1 MTSFN
6 AFGTSEKSIG
16 KTNKPV
22 WLGTVA
28 PHAVG
33 GVLAQKYRVKGLHLP
48 AGTPVN
54 LAAGVIKP
62 VLVYE
67 IKAISESGSPSAV
80 TGITI
85 DPKAYG
91 VLPTTS
97 DKMKLV
103 ASGSAVAI
111 TAVAPNATDA
121 NLLDITIALVG
132 ATAGAAVALIPS
144 GESAMPSANG
154 YLYNDIYLGDLSDAN
169 ATGAVVDFHGEGLL
183 IDFTPAAFMKAA
195 MKSAVPNVIQVEFPD
210 GAFVTE

>member
-1 MTSFN
+1 MTTFN
-6 AFGTSEKSIG
+6 AFGTSEKSVG
-16 KTNKPV
+16 KSNKPV
-22 WLGTVA
+22 WLGVVA

-33 GVLAQKYRVKGLHLP
+33 GVLAEKYRVAGLRLP

-54 LAAGVIKP
+54 LSAGVIKP
-62 VLVYE
+62 VLVFE
-67 IKAISESGSPSAV
+67 AKAVATASSAV

-85 DPKAYG
+85 DPKEYG
-91 VLPTTS
+91 VIPTTS

-121 NLLDITIALVG
+121 SLIDVTIALTG
-132 ATAGAAVALIPS
+132 ATEGAAVALIPY
-144 GESAMPSANG
+144 GETAMPSANG

-183 IDFTPAAFMKAA
+183 IDFTPAAFMKSA
-195 MKSAVPNVIQVEFPD
+195 MKSAVPNVIQVEFPND
-210 GAFVTE
+210 AFVTE

>member
-1 MTSFN
+1 MVSFN
-6 AFGTSEKSIG
+6 AYGTTAKEYG
-16 KTNKPV
+16 QMTKPI

-33 GVLAQKYRVKGLHLP
+33 GVLAEKFRVKGLHLP

-62 VLVYE
+62 VLVFE
-67 IKAISESGSPSAV
+67 IKSVATASSAV

-85 DPKAYG
+85 DPRVYNVA
-91 VLPTTS
+91 PTTS

-111 TAVAPNATDA
+111 TGVAANAT
-121 NLLDITIALVG
+121 NPELLDITIALTG
-132 ATAGAAVALIPS
+132 ATEGAAVALLPA
-144 GESAMPSANG
+144 GETAMASANG
-154 YLYNDIYLGDLSDAN
+154 YLYNDIFLGDLTAAN
-169 ATGAVVDFHGEGLL
+169 ATGAVVDFHGEGIL
-183 IDFTPAAFMKAA
+183 IDFTPAAYMKAA

-210 GAFVTE
+210 GAFVTL

>member
-1 MTSFN
+1 MTTFN

-16 KTNKPV
+16 KANKPV
-22 WLGTVA
+22 WLGVVA

-33 GVLAQKYRVKGLHLP
+33 GVLAQNYRAKGICLP

-67 IKAISESGSPSAV
+67 IKAVAGSV

-91 VLPTTS
+91 VLPTTA

-111 TAVAPNATDA
+111 TAVAANATDA
-121 NLLDITIALVG
+121 SLLDITIALTG
-132 ATAGAAVALIPS
+132 ATVGAAVALIPS

>member
-1 MTSFN
+1 MH
-6 AFGTSEKSIG
+6 
-16 KTNKPV
+16 KPV

-33 GVLAQKYRVKGLHLP
+33 GVLAEKFRVQGLHLP

-54 LAAGVIKP
+54 LSAGVIKP
-62 VLVYE
+62 VLAYE
-67 IKAISESGSPSAV
+67 IKSVASASSTV

-85 DPKAYG
+85 DPSAYG
-91 VLPTTS
+91 VVPTTS

-111 TAVAPNATDA
+111 TGVAPNATNA
-121 NLLDITIALVG
+121 NLLDITIALTG
-132 ATAGAAVALIPS
+132 ATEGAAVALVPA
-144 GESAMPSANG
+144 GESTAASPNG
-154 YLYNDIYLGDLSDAN
+154 YLYNDIYLGDASDAN

-195 MKSAVPNVIQVEFPD
+195 MKTAVPNVTQVEFPD
-210 GAFVTE
+210 DAFVTI

>member
-1 MTSFN
+1 MTTFN
-6 AFGTSEKSIG
+6 AFGSKEKNYG
-16 KTNKPV
+16 KASKPV

-33 GVLAQKYRVKGLHLP
+33 GVLAEKYRVAGLHLP

-67 IKAISESGSPSAV
+67 IKAVAGSV

-121 NLLDITIALVG
+121 NLLDITIALTG

-154 YLYNDIYLGDLSDAN
+154 YLYNDIDLGDLSDAN
-169 ATGAVVDFHGEGLL
+169 ATGAAVDFHGEGLL

>member
-1 MTSFN
+1 MTTFN
-6 AFGTSEKSIG
+6 AFGSKEKNYG

-33 GVLAQKYRVKGLHLP
+33 GVLATNYRVAGLHLP

-67 IKAISESGSPSAV
+67 IKAVAGSV

-111 TAVAPNATDA
+111 TGVAPNATDA
-121 NLLDITIALVG
+121 SLLDITIALTG
-132 ATAGAAVALIPS
+132 AEDGAAVALIPS

-154 YLYNDIYLGDLSDAN
+154 YLYNDIYLGDDSNPN

-195 MKSAVPNVIQVEFPD
+195 MKSAVPNVIQVEFPA
-210 GAFVTE
+210 GAFYSE

>member
-1 MTSFN
+1 MTTFN
-6 AFGTSEKSIG
+6 AFGSKEKNYG

-33 GVLAQKYRVKGLHLP
+33 GVLATNYRVAGLHLP

-67 IKAISESGSPSAV
+67 IKAVAGSV

-111 TAVAPNATDA
+111 TGVAPNATDA
-121 NLLDITIALVG
+121 SLLDITIALTG
-132 ATAGAAVALIPS
+132 AEDGAAVALLPS
-144 GESAMPSANG
+144 GEDSMPSANG
-154 YLYNDIYLGDLSDAN
+154 YLYNDIYLGDDSNPN

-195 MKSAVPNVIQVEFPD
+195 MKSAVPNVIQVEFPA
-210 GAFVTE
+210 GAFYSE

>member
-1 MTSFN
+1 MLSFN
-6 AFGTSEKSIG
+6 AYGTSSKETKRAH
-16 KTNKPV
+16 KPV

-33 GVLAQKYRVKGLHLP
+33 GVLAEKFRVPGLLIP

-54 LAAGVIKP
+54 LTAGVIKP

-67 IKAISESGSPSAV
+67 IKSVATASSAV

-85 DPKAYG
+85 DPSVYG
-91 VLPTTS
+91 VIPTTS
-97 DKMKLV
+97 DKVKLV

-121 NLLDITIALVG
+121 SLLDITVALTG
-132 ATAGAAVALIPS
+132 ATEGAAVALVPS
-144 GESAMPSANG
+144 GETTAASPNG
-154 YLYNDIYLGDLSDAN
+154 YLYNDIFLGDLSEAN

-183 IDFTPAAFMKAA
+183 IDFTPAAAMKSA
-195 MKSAVPNVIQVEFPD
+195 MKSAVPNVIQVEFPND
-210 GAFVTE
+210 AFVTE

>member
-1 MTSFN
+1 M
-6 AFGTSEKSIG
+6 
-16 KTNKPV
+16 NKPV

-33 GVLAQKYRVKGLHLP
+33 GVLAEKFRVAGLHLP

-54 LAAGVIKP
+54 LSAGVIKP

-67 IKAISESGSPSAV
+67 IKSVATESSAV
-80 TGITI
+80 AGITI
-85 DPKAYG
+85 DPSAFG
-91 VLPTTS
+91 VAPTTS

-111 TAVAPNATDA
+111 TAVAPNATNA
-121 NLLDITIALVG
+121 NLLDITIALTG
-132 ATAGAAVALIPS
+132 ATEGAAVALLPA
-144 GESAMPSANG
+144 GESAMASANG
-154 YLYNDIYLGDLSDAN
+154 YLYNDIYLGDLSEAN

-183 IDFTPAAFMKAA
+183 IDFTPAAAMKAA
-195 MKSAVPNVIQVEFPD
+195 MKSAVPNVIQVEFPA

>member
-1 MTSFN
+1 MTTFN
-6 AFGTSEKSIG
+6 AFGTSEKSVG
-16 KTNKPV
+16 KSNKPV
-22 WLGTVA
+22 WLGVVA

-33 GVLAQKYRVKGLHLP
+33 GVLAEKYRVAGLRLP

-54 LAAGVIKP
+54 LSAGVIKP

-67 IKAISESGSPSAV
+67 IKDVAESGSPAAV

-85 DPKAYG
+85 DPKEYG
-91 VLPTTS
+91 VIPTTS

-111 TAVAPNATDA
+111 TAVAANATDA
-121 NLLDITIALVG
+121 SLIDVTIALTG
-132 ATAGAAVALIPS
+132 ATEGAAVALVPY
-144 GESAMPSANG
+144 GETAMPSANG
-154 YLYNDIYLGDLSDAN
+154 YLYNDIYLGDLSEAN

-195 MKSAVPNVIQVEFPD
+195 MKSAVPNVIQVEFPNS
-210 GAFVTE
+210 AFVTE

>member
-1 MTSFN
+1 MTTFN
-6 AFGTSEKSIG
+6 AFGSKEKNYG
-16 KTNKPV
+16 KASKPV

-33 GVLAQKYRVKGLHLP
+33 GVLAANYRVAGLHLP

-62 VLVYE
+62 VLVFE
-67 IKAISESGSPSAV
+67 IKDVAESGSPAAV

-111 TAVAPNATDA
+111 TGVAPNATDA
-121 NLLDITIALVG
+121 TLLDITIALVG
-132 ATAGAAVALIPS
+132 AEDGAAVALLPS
-144 GESAMPSANG
+144 GEDSMPSANG
-154 YLYNDIYLGDLSDAN
+154 YLYNDIDLGDLSSPN

-183 IDFTPAAFMKAA
+183 IDFTPAAYMKAA
-195 MKSAVPNVIQVEFPD
+195 MKSAVPNVIQVEFPA
-210 GAFVTE
+210 GAFVSE